1 MLRFRWA
8 PFAAVLA
15 LLLPSTAFAQ
25 TTPTTTK
32 GAYSQYEQETIAN
45 VSKRIGSKLDA
56 KPDGKVIES
65 IDVYSLDVIEQRDP
79 APQFLNYLHGTT
91 RGYVIDREVLQRPG
105 QRYKQTLA
113 DETARNLT
121 RLPQLSV
128 VIVLPFEGSTPDR
141 VRIVVIT
148 KDVWSLRLSTD
159 FGISKGGLE
168 YLTLLPTETNI
179 FGTQQTILGRYTY
192 LPESQSFGLG
202 YRVPR
207 LDGRWLQLVLDGN
220 VIVNRRTGAPEG
232 HFGAVSITRP
242 LYSSLTEWGWTS
254 GVAWRDEVLRRYIY
268 AQEAAYCTDPNNPTT
283 ATCLPFEYRA
293 RRITETTQIVRSFGW
308 EQKNDISVGAEVNR
322 RLYHTNGDLS
332 RYDSGLVQQFVQA
345 KIPVSDTRVGPFV
358 QWRSYTTNFL
368 RVLDFETLALQED
381 YRLGH
386 DIWVRVYPV
395 AAALGSSRTFL
406 GTYSAAQYTL
416 RIGKD
421 GLARAGVESTIEAQ
435 SDQISDAA
443 FGANARFMTP
453 QLGFG
458 RFVVDSSFLN
468 RYRNYLNR
476 STLLGGDTRL
486 RGFPTGYFQGKDA
499 FAANVEF
506 RSRPVEILS
515 CQLGGVAFFDL
526 AGVGYGVDQ
535 LFAAPTTAA
544 GLYKSA
550 GLGLRLLF
558 PQVDRVVLRG
568 DLGFPIGPRPS
579 DVGPVSFF
587 FAFEQ
592 AFGVTT
598 VGNTVASGGFGQP
611 AIGGQLGQ

>member
-8 PFAAVLA
+8 PLASLIA
-15 LLLPSTAFAQ
+15 LLSPSAAYAQ
-25 TTPTTTK
+25 TPTTTK
-32 GAYSQYEQETIAN
+32 GAYSQYEQETIAS
-45 VSKRIGSKLDA
+45 VSKRIGT
-56 KPDGKVIES
+56 KPDAQPEGKIIEA
-65 IDVYSLDVIEQRDP
+65 IDVYSLDVIEDRDP

-91 RGYVIDREVLQRPG
+91 RAYVIDREVLQRPG
-105 QRYKQTLA
+105 QRYEQTLV
-113 DETARNLT
+113 DETARNLA
-121 RLPQLSV
+121 RLSQLSI
-128 VIVLPFEGSTPDR
+128 VIVLPFEGSAPDR

-168 YLTLLPTETNI
+168 YLTLVPTETNV
-179 FGTQQTILGRYTY
+179 FGTQQTVLGRYSY
-192 LPESQSFGLG
+192 LPESQAFGLG

-207 LDGRWLQLVLDGN
+207 LDGRWLQLVVDGN
-220 VIVNRRTGAPEG
+220 VIVNRRSGVAEG
-232 HFGAVSITRP
+232 HFGAASITRP

-254 GVAWRDEVLRRYIY
+254 GVAWRDEVLRRYINAAETTY
-268 AQEAAYCTDPNNPTT
+268 AFLDTNDKLFDTGI
-283 ATCLPFEYRA
+283 PFEYRA

-308 EQKNDISVGAEVNR
+308 EQKNDVSVGAEVNR

-332 RYDSGLVQQFVQA
+332 RFDPGLVQRFVHA
-345 KIPVSDTRVGPFV
+345 KIPVSDTRVGPFA
-358 QWRSYTTNFL
+358 QWRSYTTNFV

-386 DIWVRVYPV
+386 DVWVRVYPV

-416 RIGKD
+416 RVGKD
-421 GLARAGVESTIEAQ
+421 GLARAGVESTIEAE
-435 SDQISDAA
+435 SDRLSDAA

-453 QLGFG
+453 RLGFG

-499 FAANVEF
+499 FAANVEL
-506 RSRPVEILS
+506 RSRPIEILS
-515 CQLGGVAFFDL
+515 CQLGGVAFFDV
-526 AGVGYGVDQ
+526 AGVGYGVDH
-535 LFAAPTTAA
+535 LFAAPNGTA

-598 VGNTVASGGFGQP
+598 VGNTVATGGFGGP